1 LSSLQGGFGNADHG
15 LIREQG
21 LDLAA
26 ICVEEEEKTG
36 FLGFSAKEDTKDL
49 RLFSLKYGLR
59 RTPAMAVSSRDTKG
73 QRST

>member
-1 LSSLQGGFGNADHG
+1 MGLSGNKAWISLRSV
-15 LIREQG
+15 LKKKK
-21 LDLAA
+21 
-26 ICVEEEEKTG
+26 KTG

-59 RTPAMAVSSRDTKG
+59 RTPAMAVSGRDTKG